1 MSNKPTYSLWLEP
14 GGDIA
19 YKLKEQIR
27 ELSEKYETPKF
38 SPHLTLLGSLEG
50 SETELT
56 SLTNTLASSSKVFT
70 INLTKAGYRDRFY
83 QSLFIHAEES
93 SELMTLRNTAVG
105 LFEVA
110 EQDGFMPHLSLMYGD
125 ISQNKKQR
133 ILNLIG
139 REFYLQFKA
148 KHIAL
153 VKTSGIPED
162 WKRMHTAVFK
172 EH

>member
-14 GGDIA
+14 GGDIG
-19 YKLKEQIR
+19 YKLKEQIQ
-27 ELSEKYETPKF
+27 ELSQKYETPEF

-56 SLTNTLASSSKVFT
+56 SLVNTLASSTRAFT
-70 INLTKAGYRDRFY
+70 VHLTKAGYRDRFY
-83 QSLFIHAEES
+83 QSLFIYAEKS
-93 SELMTLRNTAVG
+93 SELMTLRSTAAG

-110 EQDGFMPHLSLMYGD
+110 EDDFMPHLSLMYGD
-125 ISQNKKQR
+125 ISQNEKQR

-139 REFYLQFKA
+139 REFYIRFEA
-148 KHIAL
+148 KHLAL
-153 VKTSGIPED
+153 IQTAGTPEH
-162 WKRMHTAVFK
+162 WERIHTAVFK